1 MSRPALT
8 FQHITVHRAAGIS
21 RGDAYS
27 LNDFRAGINLIHGPN
42 GAGKTTTALAL
53 QELLWPGRALPG
65 RPSVEGTFL
74 LEGQS
79 WRAEIEAGSPAWL
92 CEGRKAHPPEI
103 GPSEN
108 RSRYYLALDDL
119 LRAKDTDFAKQVA
132 DASRGGYDLQAA
144 AQNLGYR
151 ETPPSRTKQRKK
163 LEEARRTLRSAH
175 QKQAAL
181 DQEARELEQRR
192 REKKQA
198 EAAKQELERLRLV
211 RDYMVRDAE
220 HRQIASQLEAFPAE
234 IAELRGDEM
243 ERVKQLRQERSDR
256 QQQIAVQQ
264 RRLEDGNEDAEA
276 CALPP
281 DGPDPQEL
289 DRLHGLCDGIEGQEA
304 DIRQLTRERDKAAR
318 QEEKLRTRLGEVSEE
333 AQLSTLDRLQIGDLT
348 ALARSFEKAR
358 ARERI
363 LQERRS
369 WLEEPPPS
377 NRSPETLQQG
387 LGSLARWLSAYR
399 TAHANR
405 LRLPFL
411 CSAAIVP
418 LIPVLVLA
426 LGQHWAWLGL
436 IPLAPILVWLG
447 EKRAG
452 QSAQQAERHRQEYD
466 ALGLPAPKSW
476 TVDEVIGAMDWLQR
490 ESAALQLHRER
501 AARLDAQRTEEEEHA
516 RQMEDLQSRRQELER
531 ILGLSLTIGEEW
543 LALFAESL
551 SRWQQALEELHAANA
566 GLDSARQQHARE
578 LRQLN
583 EALTPYGY
591 SETEN
596 GDGARATVKDLAR
609 RREERERALSEARSA
624 QRMLEESLR
633 PGLAETERE
642 YRDLFVSLNLEEGDE
657 ATLSR
662 WLQQRQEYLRLLGEL
677 QKAQGSLED
686 HLRRLGRDEPLLA
699 QSQAEIEARIEE
711 KEQLAAEHEQLV
723 QRIAT
728 IERDLGQAKAE
739 SEVSRALAG
748 VQEAEAQLAD
758 VCEQDSR
765 AVVGGLLTEHVRS
778 AAAERS
784 RPGVFRSSD
793 ALLTRITRGRLRLE
807 LEEQSDPAFVALDQV
822 RNKVLQLEEL
832 SAGERVQLLLA
843 VRLGFAEQE
852 EQRARLPLLL
862 DETLGNADDERA
874 AAVIDAL
881 IRLAE
886 DGRQIF
892 YFSAQADEIGKWQA
906 RLLDGES
913 DYALFD
919 LQRIRGLSE
928 QEAAPLRIEAPEPPE
943 VPAPDE
949 TSHAEYGR
957 LLNVPGLDPL
967 RRAPGETHLWHLVD
981 DPGQLYSLLSNRLTR
996 VGQVQG
1002 LIRNGGDALLPGG
1015 YWTERFLARARSL
1028 EEVWSHWLVGRG
1040 LPLNREILQ
1049 ESGAVSERFREQVYE
1064 LAREVDWDAKA
1075 LLQGLQNG
1083 RVPRWQSA
1091 KTEKLRDYLESAGY
1105 MDSRD
1110 PLDHEALRLA
1120 VLSRLADSIRQ
1131 GLVSPEWIDILL
1143 ARLPD

>member
-1 MSRPALT
+1 MSRSALT
-8 FQHITVHRAAGIS
+8 FQHISIHRAAGIG

-27 LNDFRAGINLIHGPN
+27 LHDFRTGINLVHGPN

-65 RPSVEGTFL
+65 RPSVEGSFL
-74 LEGQS
+74 LEDEN
-79 WRAEIEAGSPAWL
+79 WRVDIEAGSPAWL
-92 CEGRKAHPPEI
+92 CEGRKAHAPEI
-103 GPSEN
+103 GPAEN

-119 LRAKDTDFAKQVA
+119 LREKDTGFAKQVA
-132 DASRGGYDLQAA
+132 DASRGGYDLRAA
-144 AQNLGYR
+144 ARNLGYR
-151 ETPPSRTKQRKK
+151 DPPPSRTKQRKN
-163 LEEARRTLRSAH
+163 LETARRQLREAH

-181 DQEARELEQRR
+181 DQEARELERR
-192 REKKQA
+192 RHEKQQA
-198 EAAKQELERLRLV
+198 ESAKQELEHLRLV
-211 RDYMVRDAE
+211 RDYLTRDTEYRRITA
-220 HRQIASQLEAFPAE
+220 QIEAFPAE

-243 ERVKQLRQERSDR
+243 DRIKQLHQERSDR

-264 RRLEDGNEDAEA
+264 KRLEDANRDAEA

-281 DGPDPQEL
+281 ERPDPQEL
-289 DRLHGLCDGIEGQEA
+289 DWLHGLCDGIEAQEA
-304 DIRQLTRERDKAAR
+304 EIRRLTPERDKAAR
-318 QEEKLRTRLGEVSEE
+318 QEETLRTRLGEVAQE
-333 AQLSTLDRLQIGDLT
+333 AQLSALDRIQIGDLT
-348 ALARSFEKAR
+348 ALARGFEKVR

-363 LQERRS
+363 LQEHRN
-369 WLEEPPPS
+369 WLEEPSPS
-377 NRSPETLQQG
+377 DRSPETVQQG
-387 LGSLARWLSAYR
+387 LGLLARWLSAHR
-399 TAHANR
+399 LAHAKR

-411 CSAAIVP
+411 VSAAIVP
-418 LIPVLVLA
+418 LIPVLVLGVA
-426 LGQHWAWLGL
+426 QHWAWLGL
-436 IPLAPILVWLG
+436 VPLAPILVWLG

-452 QSAQQAERHRQEYD
+452 ETAQQAERHRQEYE
-466 ALGLPAPKSW
+466 ALGLPAPESW
-476 TVDEVIGAMDWLQR
+476 SVDEVVRTLDWLQR

-501 AARLDAQRTEEEEHA
+501 TTRLDAQRTEEEDHA
-516 RQMEDLQSRRQELER
+516 RQTEDLQARRQELER
-531 ILGLSLTIGEEW
+531 TLGLSLEIGEEW

-551 SRWQQALEELHAANA
+551 SRWQQALEELRAANA
-566 GLDSARQQHARE
+566 GLDSVRQQLSRE

-583 EALTPYGY
+583 EALDPYGY
-591 SETEN
+591 SEAEN
-596 GDGARATVKDLAR
+596 GEGARATVKDLAR
-609 RREERERALSEARSA
+609 RREERERALSESRAA
-624 QRMLEESLR
+624 HRMLEETLR
-633 PGLAETERE
+633 PGLAEIERE
-642 YRDLFVSLNLEEGDE
+642 HRDLFTRLNLEEGDE

-699 QSQAEIEARIEE
+699 QPQGEIEARIEE

-723 QRIAT
+723 QSVAT
-728 IERDLGQAKAE
+728 IERDLERAKAG
-739 SEVSRALAG
+739 SEVSEALAG
-748 VQEAEAQLAD
+748 VREAEAQLAD

-765 AVVGGLLTEHVRS
+765 AAVGNLLAEHVRS

-784 RPGVFRSSD
+784 RPGVFRSAD

-807 LEEQSDPAFVALDQV
+807 LEEQSDPSFVALDQV

-881 IRLAE
+881 IRLAA

-906 RLLDGES
+906 RLQDGEA

-928 QEAAPLRIEAPEPPE
+928 QESVPLRIEAPETAE
-943 VPAPDE
+943 VPAPE
-949 TSHAEYGR
+949 GASHAEYGR

-967 RRAPGETHLWHLVD
+967 RRDPGQTHLWHLVD
-981 DPGQLYSLLSNRLTR
+981 DSVRLHGLLCNGLTR

-1002 LIRNGGDALLPGG
+1002 LIRNGGDALLPDGD
-1015 YWTERFLARARSL
+1015 WTDRFLARARAL
-1028 EEVWSHWLVGRG
+1028 EEIWSHWLVGRG
-1040 LPLNREILQ
+1040 LPLDREVLQ
-1049 ESGAVSERFREQVYE
+1049 ESGAVTERFMEQVCE
-1064 LAREVDWDAKA
+1064 LAREVDWEAKA

-1105 MDSRD
+1105 LDTRA
-1110 PLDHEALRLA
+1110 PLDRETLRLA
-1120 VLSRLADSIRQ
+1120 VLSRLADSIRD
-1131 GLVSPEWIDILL
+1131 GIMSPEWIDSLL